1 MKKSTILSILRASL
15 SLIRDVSSSKKIIY
29 RRSRP
34 MCVKTK
40 GKTKADLVL
49 IEFERVRLIIFWILP
64 VDRTTEANDRA
75 VFERQRARKHIFTTR
90 SINFSLITILPTHFL
105 SPHSHSSSFFLRI
118 ILLCFCFVIKK
129 IHPQIYKNFPCYK

>member
-75 VFERQRARKHIFTTR
+75 VFERQRARKHAFTTR
-90 SINFSLITILPTHFL
+90 SINSSLITILPAHFL
-105 SPHSHSSSFFLRI
+105 SPYSHSSFLFFANNI
-118 ILLCFCFVIKK
+118 VVLLFRYKK
-129 IHPQIYKNFPCYK
+129 NPSTDL